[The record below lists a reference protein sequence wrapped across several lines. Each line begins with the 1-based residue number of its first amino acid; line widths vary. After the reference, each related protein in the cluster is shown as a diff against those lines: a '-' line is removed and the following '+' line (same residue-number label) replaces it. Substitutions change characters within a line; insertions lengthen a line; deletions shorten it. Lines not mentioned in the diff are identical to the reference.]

1 MLIRYLF
8 CFGAASILVAGCSSR
23 PRVTPSVDLQAGA
36 RTAPADHAGE
46 HGETILLWARNE
58 KGDEKT
64 FRLAADG
71 PLKVL
76 NEERG
81 IIIATSKGEMK
92 WKATEKE
99 INLAGCSHGDGTE
112 PVPSK
117 GTITIASLV
126 PVSGEGSQSIVDP
139 SASEGDDIED
149 LQHSAGL
156 VGSIGPYLFI
166 QESSYLYAC
175 GAHGGTTMAAMVW
188 DAEQGKTVDVLAE
201 LPSKDALATKAKKM
215 LDEADD
221 GVGGTADSEDKP
233 NPVILLPVYGD
244 RGALRFEVQFAG
256 WACYACSDGQW
267 SSYTRSA
274 VVPTEWIPERMRA
287 WVMPPVVVKE
297 FAEKTPEWRV
307 RGWSRR

>member
-1 MLIRYLF
+1 M
-8 CFGAASILVAGCSSR
+8 
-23 PRVTPSVDLQAGA
+23 TPPVDLQAGM
-36 RTAPADHAGE
+36 RTAPTENAGE
-46 HGETILLWARNE
+46 HREIILLWARNE

-64 FRLAADG
+64 FRLAVDG

-99 INLAGCSHGDGTE
+99 INLAGCGHGDGTA

-126 PVSGEGSQSIVDP
+126 PVNGEGSQSIVDP
-139 SASEGDDIED
+139 TGAEGDDIED
-149 LQHSAGL
+149 LQHAAGL

-166 QESSYLYAC
+166 HESSYIYAC

-188 DAEQGKTVDVLAE
+188 DAEQGKAVNVLAE
-201 LPSKDALATKAKKM
+201 LPGKDALATKAKKI
-215 LDEADD
+215 LDEAGDGLGDADD
-221 GVGGTADSEDKP
+221 EAKP
-233 NPVILLPVYGD
+233 EPVILLPVYGD
-244 RGALRFEVQFAG
+244 RGALRLDVQFAG

-274 VVPTEWIPERMRA
+274 AVPTEWIPERMRA

-297 FAEKTPEWRV
+297 FAEKNPEWRV